1 VTEPADPTPHRA
13 DAAAADATPSD
24 PKASALHRALRPA
37 RVLHA
42 RGPASFLNL
51 NLYSFGL
58 TGLWTAVGS
67 DILPLM
73 VSDMIA
79 RGPIRFLGFEFQK
92 NGAISI
98 IAIAGGVV
106 VGITQPLAG
115 WLSDRT
121 IGPLGKRLPY
131 IAGGTIGLVP
141 ITIILGIMDTFLPLI
156 LIFIGIQF
164 FGNIAQG
171 PANALLRDHV
181 PASQF
186 GSASG
191 GLILT
196 RALGAGLIVAAV
208 LGLMSNYD
216 DAGSPQWLW
225 ASLAVVSAVVIIT
238 VSWTFTSLR
247 PRGAGRKSGRPLV
260 SIRAPATPGP
270 AAPPDAREETRHGFG
285 LFLIAL
291 TVIVAGMSS
300 MSVYAV
306 FYMEDMVAPENP
318 AEGLLLVMAVM
329 VPTVGLTVMPAG
341 RLSDRIGRTRMLVAA
356 GLLGAFGVLL
366 LAFVPK
372 LPVVLVAAIPTAIS
386 VSASFTV
393 LWALAN
399 DLVAPGSAARD
410 LGFTGLAFLVG
421 GILARFAGFGVDALN
436 NQSENLGY
444 RVLLFVIAAAFILT
458 PVVLQRMARLSQPL
472 PPQDPGARTI

>member
-1 VTEPADPTPHRA
+1 MTEPADPTQHRA
-13 DAAAADATPSD
+13 DAASPD
-24 PKASALHRALRPA
+24 PKPSALHRALLPA

-67 DILPLM
+67 VILPLM

-98 IAIAGGVV
+98 IAITGGLV

-121 IGPLGKRLPY
+121 SGPLGKRLPY
-131 IAGGTIGLVP
+131 IAVGTIGLIP
-141 ITIILGIMDTFLPLI
+141 ITIIVGGMDTFLPLI

-164 FGNIAQG
+164 FGNLAQG

-181 PASQF
+181 PAGQF

-191 GLILT
+191 ALILT
-196 RALGAGLIVAAV
+196 RALGAGLVVAAV

-216 DAGSPQWLW
+216 SANSPQWLW

-247 PRGAGRKSGRPLV
+247 PHGAGRESGRPPV
-260 SIRAPATPGP
+260 SIGAPPTPGP
-270 AAPPDAREETRHGFG
+270 AAPPGAREETRHGFG
-285 LFLIAL
+285 LFLVAL

-318 AEGLLLVMAVM
+318 AQGLLLVMAIM

-341 RLSDRIGRTRMLVAA
+341 RLSDRIGRARMLVGA

-372 LPVVLVAAIPTAIS
+372 LPIVLVAAIPIAIS
-386 VSASFTV
+386 IAASFTV

-410 LGFTGLAFLVG
+410 LGFTGIAFLVG
-421 GILARFAGFGVDALN
+421 GVLARFAGFGVDALN

-444 RVLLFVIAAAFILT
+444 RMLLFIIAAAFILM
-458 PVVLQRMARLSQPL
+458 PIVLERLSHRSEPL
-472 PPQDPGARTI
+472 PPKDPGTRTI